1 MVAHRLEHRFLRQN
15 VGDSNLNVEVPRI
28 IADALSAILGLK
40 LEPILP
46 EP

>member
-1 MVAHRLEHRFLRQN
+1 MVAHWLEHRLLRQN
-15 VGDSNLNVEVPRI
+15 VGVLSFNVVVPRI